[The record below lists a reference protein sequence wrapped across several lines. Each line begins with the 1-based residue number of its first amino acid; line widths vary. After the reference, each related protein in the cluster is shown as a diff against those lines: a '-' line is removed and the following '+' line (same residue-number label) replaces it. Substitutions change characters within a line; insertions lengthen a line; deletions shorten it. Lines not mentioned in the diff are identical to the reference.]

1 MDNDK
6 RREYRLPSTATVFI
20 ETVAQAH
27 DGSQPAEILISNS
40 VDLSAN
46 GLQITSDQPLMV
58 NSIHQAAITLDSASE
73 RMALTIQVRWV
84 KLNET
89 DQQYHIG
96 LEVLEDSDS
105 QLAAW
110 KRDLSERL
118 LDDLKNDVDIKFD

>member
-1 MDNDK
+1 MSTTTNDK
-6 RREYRLPSTATVFI
+6 RQEYRLPNTATVFI
-20 ETVAQAH
+20 EMVAEAH

-46 GLQITSDQPLMV
+46 GLQITADQPLIV
-58 NSIHQAAITLDSASE
+58 NSIHQAAIKLDGPSPRMTL
-73 RMALTIQVRWV
+73 TVQVRWV
-84 KLNET
+84 KLNDS

-118 LDDLKNDVDIKFD
+118 MSDF